1 MQGYFDVQ
9 LKDAPGLGDDDFRGL
24 APAELGELLDSLE
37 TVRRAEGKNLCNDN
51 LAAYI
56 LHHIMS
62 GGSISNPWNRSGVG
76 GAGMTINVENQDAD
90 PTYTEGWEEYADI
103 HNPGWQ
109 LGTGDSGKRF
119 IIDDVEAHLIQVA
132 PLQKEEV
139 QFRSRW
145 LYLPSE
151 IVSGNIRSIGYFYS
165 DVANTTSS
173 RYRGH
178 YGRFRLKDSGGNP
191 VVLSKS
197 SSQVLLV
204 QITLK
209 FVTI

>member
-9 LKDAPGLGDDDFRGL
+9 VKDAPGLDDDAFRGL
-24 APAELGELLDSLE
+24 APAELARLLDGLE
-37 TVRRAEGKNLCNDN
+37 TVQRARGKNLCNDN
-51 LAAYI
+51 IAGYI
-56 LHHIMS
+56 FRHMMS
-62 GGSISNPWNRSGVG
+62 GPAIPNPWNRGGVG
-76 GAGMTINVENQDAD
+76 SAGMTINVEDQDAE
-90 PTYTEGWEEYADI
+90 PTYTEGWEEYTDFN
-103 HNPGWQ
+103 NPGWQ
-109 LGTGDSGKRF
+109 LGTGNSGKRF
-119 IIDDVEAHLIQVA
+119 IVDDVEAHLIQVA
-132 PLQKEEV
+132 SLQKEEL

-151 IVSGNIRSIGYFYS
+151 IVSGNIRSLGYFYS

-191 VVLSKS
+191 IVISKS
-197 SSQVLLV
+197 SSQVLLIQV
-204 QITLK
+204 MLK